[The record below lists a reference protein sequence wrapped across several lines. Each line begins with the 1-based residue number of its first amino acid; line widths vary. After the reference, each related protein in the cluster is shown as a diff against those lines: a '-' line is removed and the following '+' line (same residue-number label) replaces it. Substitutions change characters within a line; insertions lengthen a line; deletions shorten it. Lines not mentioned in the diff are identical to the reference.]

1 MTNPDPR
8 EHLPLSPLTLL
19 ILLALSEHDQHGY
32 DIIRTVQ
39 DRWGDT
45 VNPGTGTFYSALKR
59 LLDDGLLQEAAA
71 PPGKSSEGPRRRY
84 YAMTD
89 LGRAVLRAETERLSS
104 ILSTARS
111 LDAIP
116 SEGS

>member
-1 MTNPDPR
+1 MTKHQPQK
-8 EHLPLSPLTLL
+8 HLPLSPLTLL
-19 ILLALSEHDQHGY
+19 ILLVLSERDQHGY
-32 DIIRTVQ
+32 DIIKAVQ
-39 DRWGDT
+39 KRWGDT

-59 LLDDGLLQEAAA
+59 LLDDGLLQEATT
-71 PPGKSSEGPRRRY
+71 PPGMASEGPRRRY